1 MLFDLA
7 MPHLGLFPKK
17 LIQYIEMVTETKI
30 SLQVLL
36 IIVKS
41 WGEDSKTAKEE
52 GTEVMY
58 YQANR
63 QEGRV
68 RHTGFDFEP
77 WILPLMWFPPS
88 GRSCVILHSQ
98 GSSIK

>member
-41 WGEDSKTAKEE
+41 WEQCTCQHVK
-52 GTEVMY
+52 
-58 YQANR
+58 
-63 QEGRV
+63 
-68 RHTGFDFEP
+68 
-77 WILPLMWFPPS
+77 
-88 GRSCVILHSQ
+88 
-98 GSSIK
+98 